1 MGLLQGIIVGFKE
14 ILAHKLRS
22 LLTMLGVILGVAALS
37 TMFAFVEGMFS
48 GWKQAIEEQGGIE
61 KLSVNNNQIPEAQLP
76 FQHMT
81 RKRRR
86 ADATAVMLS
95 VAGVSAVSPEVMLRE
110 DAFVEYRGK
119 RQWCELVGATD
130 GIVPIGNHVLAEGR
144 FISDMD
150 RKTGARV
157 VVLGSSVAAELFG
170 ARAPAL
176 LRRVY
181 IKGVPFRVIG
191 VMRNYELS
199 GMGGGHFMQWKN
211 RFTFVPL
218 ETAIKRLGTG
228 EDLSSLN
235 FEVKDSTRLAKV
247 AEAIRNTL
255 FFLNR
260 RIINYSVRTNEEMLD
275 RFSEISGAFSIS
287 LGIIAGISLLVGGI
301 GIMNIMLASIN
312 ERIREIGIRKAIGA
326 RERDIMIQVLV
337 EAVVL
342 SLVGGLLGVCMS
354 LFLTQTIGAI
364 ISSTFSKPIVRV
376 GPLVFSFCVSVV
388 IGIAFGL
395 YPAFKAAKLDPIE
408 ALRYE

>member
-1 MGLLQGIIVGFKE
+1 M
-14 ILAHKLRS
+14 
-22 LLTMLGVILGVAALS
+22 
-37 TMFAFVEGMFS
+37 
-48 GWKQAIEEQGGIE
+48 
-61 KLSVNNNQIPEAQLP
+61 
-76 FQHMT
+76 
-81 RKRRR
+81 RRR

-95 VAGVSAVSPEVMLRE
+95 VPGVSAASPELFLR
-110 DAFVEYRGK
+110 DSSIEYRGN
-119 RQWCELVGATD
+119 RQWCSLIGATD
-130 GIVPIGNHVLAEGR
+130 GIMPIGNHELAAGR
-144 FISDMD
+144 FICDMD
-150 RKTGARV
+150 RKSGARV
-157 VVLGSSVAAELFG
+157 VVLGASVAADLFG
-170 ARAPAL
+170 AHAPAL

-181 IKGVPFRVIG
+181 IRGVPFRVIG
-191 VMRNYELS
+191 VMRNYELV
-199 GMGGGHFMQWKN
+199 GMGGRGGGFMQWKN

-218 ETAIKRLGTG
+218 ETVIKRLGNG

-235 FEVKDSTRLAKV
+235 FEVRDSLRLAKV

-260 RIINYSVRTNEEMLD
+260 RIINFSVRTNEEMLD

-326 RERDIMIQVLV
+326 RERDIMTQVLV

-342 SLVGGLLGVCMS
+342 SLVGGVLGVCMS

-364 ISSTFSKPIVRV
+364 ISNTFSKPVVRM
-376 GPLVFSFCVSVV
+376 GPLVFSFGVSVV

>member
-14 ILAHKLRS
+14 IWAHKLRS

-61 KLSVNNNQIPEAQLP
+61 KLSVGNDQIPEAQLP
-76 FQHMT
+76 FQHLT

-110 DAFVEYRGK
+110 DAFVEYLGK
-119 RQWCELVGATD
+119 RQWCELVGSTD
-130 GIVPIGNHVLAEGR
+130 GIMPIGNHELAAGR
-144 FISDMD
+144 FICDMD

-157 VVLGSSVAAELFG
+157 VVLGSSVAEALFG

-218 ETAIKRLGTG
+218 ETAIKRLGAG
-228 EDLSSLN
+228 ADLSSLN
-235 FEVKDSTRLAKV
+235 FEVKDSARLAKV
-247 AEAIRNTL
+247 AEAIRTTL

-260 RIINYSVRTNEEMLD
+260 RIINFSVRTNEEMLD
-275 RFSEISGAFSIS
+275 RFSEISGAFSVS

-337 EAVVL
+337 EGVVL
-342 SLVGGLLGVCMS
+342 SLVGGMLGVCMS

-364 ISSTFSKPIVRV
+364 IHNTFSKPIVRV
-376 GPLVFSFCVSVV
+376 GPLMFSFCVSVV

-395 YPAFKAAKLDPIE
+395 YPAFKAAKLDPID

>member
-1 MGLLQGIIVGFKE
+1 
-14 ILAHKLRS
+14 
-22 LLTMLGVILGVAALS
+22 
-37 TMFAFVEGMFS
+37 MFAIVEGMFA
-48 GWKQAIEEQGGIE
+48 GWRQAIEEQGGIE
-61 KLSVNNNQIPEAQLP
+61 RLTVENDQIPEAQRAFRHL
-76 FQHMT
+76 T
-81 RKRRR
+81 RQRRR
-86 ADATAVMLS
+86 MDATAVMLS
-95 VAGVSAVSPEVMLRE
+95 VPGVSVASPELFIR
-110 DAFVEYRGK
+110 DNFVEYRGK
-119 RQWCELVGATD
+119 REWCPLVGATD
-130 GIVPIGNHVLAEGR
+130 GIVPIGNHELAQGR

-157 VVLGSSVAAELFG
+157 VVLGSSVAAGLFG
-170 ARAPAL
+170 DHAPAL
-176 LRRVY
+176 NRRVY

-191 VMRNYELS
+191 VMANYELA
-199 GMGGGHFMQWKN
+199 GGGRGAHFMGWKN

-218 ETAIKRLGTG
+218 ETVMKRLNAG
-228 EDLSSLN
+228 EDLSGLS
-235 FEVKDSTRLAKV
+235 FEVKDSTRLASV
-247 AEAIRNTL
+247 ADSIRNTL

-260 RIINYSVRTNEEMLD
+260 RIVNFAVRTNEEMLE
-275 RFSEISGAFSIS
+275 RFSEISGAFSLS

-326 RERDIMIQVLV
+326 RERDIMTQVLV

-342 SLVGGLLGVCMS
+342 SIIGGLLGVCMS
-354 LFLTQTIGAI
+354 LFLTHTVGAI
-364 ISSTFSKPIVRV
+364 IRNTFSRPIVRV

>member
-61 KLSVNNNQIPEAQLP
+61 KLSVENDQIPEAQRA
-76 FQHMT
+76 FQHLA

-95 VAGVSAVSPEVMLRE
+95 VAGVSAVSPEVMLQ
-110 DAFVEYRGK
+110 DSFVEYRGK
-119 RQWCELVGATD
+119 RQWCALIGATD
-130 GIVPIGNHVLAEGR
+130 GIVPIGNHELADGR
-144 FISDMD
+144 FICDMD

-157 VVLGSSVAAELFG
+157 VVLGASVAEELFG

-176 LRRVY
+176 MRRVY

-191 VMRNYELS
+191 VMRNYALS

-235 FEVKDSTRLAKV
+235 FEVKDSARLARV

-260 RIINYSVRTNEEMLD
+260 RIISFSVRTNEEMLD

-364 ISSTFSKPIVRV
+364 IRTTFSKPIVRV

-395 YPAFKAAKLDPIE
+395 YPAFKAAKLDPID